1 MEATCG
7 TMQDDALGMRIGT
20 GVDGGLAGTP
30 AGPSGQ
36 DGGSRRHAV

>member
-7 TMQDDALGMRIGT
+7 TMQEDAPGMRSGT

-30 AGPSGQ
+30 AGTNGQ
-36 DGGSRRHAV
+36 GGGSRRHAA